1 MHDSQDCIYNE
12 CEQPRID
19 INNDS
24 VITFCNYTL
33 PRENSE
39 RFHNSKFKSLPS
51 KCRGY
56 KRHSFRG
63 SRSIEAKLHEHDCR
77 GFDVSTAPNYTQDA
91 SQNYIDDDS
100 AYGYSSIARESVFS
114 TQYSICSDQLTTY
127 DQTNYNHSVRNKGS
141 KIHSTTI
148 RPYSSVKY
156 NRAREV
162 SYANE

>member
-1 MHDSQDCIYNE
+1 MHDSQECIYND

-24 VITFCNYTL
+24 LITICNYTL

-56 KRHSFRG
+56 KRHSLKR
-63 SRSIEAKLHEHDCR
+63 SRSIEAKLHEHNCR
-77 GFDVSTAPNYTQDA
+77 GFHVSTAPNYNQDA

-100 AYGYSSIARESVFS
+100 AYGYSSFARESVFS
-114 TQYSICSDQLTTY
+114 TQYSVCSDQLTTY
-127 DQTNYNHSVRNKGS
+127 DKTNYNHSVRNKGS